1 MVLFHHKII
10 KQVFSKG
17 FYILLVIILISSLS
31 YFAWFLL
38 SPPLSHEG
46 FKDVSLENGDLIFR
60 RGRSAESFAVYI
72 ADKDRDYSHIGII
85 VIDNN
90 KPFVVHATT
99 GESEVKPEVIRK
111 DPLEYFIHKKR
122 ASHIALYRP
131 IINKKEKAKIAKQAL
146 KFYMEKRVFDDR
158 YDLKSDDKLYCT
170 ELVLK
175 AYKIINVD
183 LSDIKPEVFDIR
195 VGKVKIIFPSAFIR
209 NTNFYKI
216 FSN

>member
-1 MVLFHHKII
+1 MKLFHHKII
-10 KQVFSKG
+10 NQVFPKG
-17 FYILLVIILISSLS
+17 LYILLVIILISSLT

-46 FKDVSLENGDLIFR
+46 FKDVNLENGDLVFR

-72 ADKDRDYSHIGII
+72 ADKDRDYSHVGIV
-85 VIDNN
+85 VIENN
-90 KPFVVHATT
+90 TPFVVHATT
-99 GESEVKPEVIRK
+99 GESEVKPEVVRK
-111 DPLEYFIHKKR
+111 DPLKYFIHKKR

-131 IINKKEKAKIAKQAL
+131 DISLKEKNKIAKQAL
-146 KFYMEKRVFDDR
+146 RFYTEKRVFDDQ
-158 YDLKSDDKLYCT
+158 YSLKSDDRLYCT

-175 AYKIINVD
+175 AYKIINID
-183 LSDIKPEVFDIR
+183 LSDIKPEVFDIAI
-195 VGKVKIIFPSAFIR
+195 GKVKIIFPSAFIR